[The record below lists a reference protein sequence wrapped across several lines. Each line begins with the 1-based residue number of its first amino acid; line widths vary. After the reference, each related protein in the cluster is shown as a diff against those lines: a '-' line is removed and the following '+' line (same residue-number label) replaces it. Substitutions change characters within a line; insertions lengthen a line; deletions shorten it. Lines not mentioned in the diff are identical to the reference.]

1 MDFDV
6 LVDNCPPNTSRV
18 DAHTDLNRMRSL
30 MESQQQDWD
39 VNYSRGVSSPLDWKL
54 AAVDEL
60 AFFRVQFFGGAVDL
74 LARKYEIVTGKSDG

>member
-6 LVDNCPPNTSRV
+6 LADNYPPNTSRV

-39 VNYSRGVSSPLDWKL
+39 VNYSRGMSSPLDWKL
-54 AAVDEL
+54 AAVDDL
-60 AFFRVQFFGGAVDL
+60 AFCRVQFFGGALDVI
-74 LARKYEIVTGKSDG
+74 AREYEIVTAKSDD